1 MKKMVVLCENE
12 FCIYQK
18 NNICT
23 LDKIELNSMGICDSC
38 IQIDLEPREVNSRKK
53 VLLQKIKEE

>member
-1 MKKMVVLCENE
+1 MKNIVVLCENE

-53 VLLQKIKEE
+53 VLL